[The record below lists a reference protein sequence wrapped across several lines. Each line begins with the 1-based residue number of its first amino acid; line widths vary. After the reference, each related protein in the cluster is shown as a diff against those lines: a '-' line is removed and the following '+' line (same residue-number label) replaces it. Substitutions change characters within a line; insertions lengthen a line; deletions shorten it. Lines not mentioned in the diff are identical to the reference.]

1 MPRPLTTG
9 SICPSGECAS
19 EFRSLDDRLDQVE
32 RHFLS
37 MGERIAIMGER
48 SARLEASTEGMRA
61 DVRQM
66 AQRLETMPGELLA
79 AVRAHSQDCVGR
91 ALAMDRITTGK
102 RTPQGGS
109 YPPSMVPAP
118 DSKDLPVPRWLMW
131 IGGAIGAAV
140 VGAGYGLA
148 KVLGVMAAGQ

>member
-9 SICPSGECAS
+9 TMCPPGECAA

-37 MGERIAIMGER
+37 MGERIAAMGER
-48 SARLEASTEGMRA
+48 SARLEASTEGMRS
-61 DVRQM
+61 DVRQV

-91 ALAMDRITTGK
+91 ALAVDRITTRG
-102 RTPQGGS
+102 TPKGGS

-118 DSKDLPVPRWLMW
+118 NSKDLPVPRWLMW

-148 KVLGVMAAGQ
+148 KVLGMMATGQ